1 MADSLRDQLIA
12 AGYEAPKKEEKRKP
26 RPHDNKKNHPKG
38 KKSGD
43 KSKARQKH
51 QSKPANSANRKPGN
65 NAANKGNATHSAEA
79 LQAIE
84 ERKKLKAQIKTLID
98 ENKLDNWK
106 GELVYRYLV
115 EKRIREL
122 YVTEEMHKQL
132 ADRTVAVTRL
142 NGDTYLVPLATAEKI
157 KEINPQWS
165 VFNTDADAKDQAE
178 LTPSESET
186 EYADYKVPDDLKW

>member
-12 AGYEAPKKEEKRKP
+12 AGYEAPKKEAKRKP
-26 RPHDNKKNHPKG
+26 RPQESKKSHPKG

-43 KSKARQKH
+43 KSRSRPKPHNPTGVTGKG
-51 QSKPANSANRKPGN
+51 QSQRGP
-65 NAANKGNATHSAEA
+65 NKGAVQSAEA
-79 LQAIE
+79 LKAIE

-98 ENKLDNWK
+98 DNKLDNWK
-106 GELVYRYLV
+106 GEVVYRYLV

-122 YVTEEMHKQL
+122 YVSEEMHKQL

-165 VFNTDADAKDQAE
+165 VFNTDANAEDNAE
-178 LTPSESET
+178 LAPSESDT
-186 EYADYKVPDDLKW
+186 DYADFKVPDDLKW